1 MKAKEEY
8 VDAPRET
15 RSKDI
20 TVYAIIFL
28 VLLVGAGIFLAV
40 RLLHKPAD
48 AALAD
53 SKSGIIYDSSAVEGG
68 WDNLSPEE
76 IAEKLNENPV
86 IAAVAEPERLPAALA
101 SDCGVVFLLS
111 GDILSIGALV
121 DAVKNAGKAAMVH
134 LELIEGLSGK
144 EIAVDA
150 IHALTRADGIIST
163 RAAQIKRARQLGLAT
178 IQRGFLLDSRSV
190 RSLQAQ
196 AAQGKPD
203 YVEILP
209 GVIPRVI
216 AELAH
221 GMNTPLIAGGLIK
234 TKEEVV
240 AALGAGAVAVSTTA
254 ESVWAL

>member
-1 MKAKEEY
+1 MRNA
-8 VDAPRET
+8 
-15 RSKDI
+15 
-20 TVYAIIFL
+20 
-28 VLLVGAGIFLAV
+28 
-40 RLLHKPAD
+40 
-48 AALAD
+48 
-53 SKSGIIYDSSAVEGG
+53 
-68 WDNLSPEE
+68 
-76 IAEKLNENPV
+76 IAEKLNEHPV

>member
-1 MKAKEEY
+1 MHNA
-8 VDAPRET
+8 
-15 RSKDI
+15 
-20 TVYAIIFL
+20 
-28 VLLVGAGIFLAV
+28 
-40 RLLHKPAD
+40 
-48 AALAD
+48 
-53 SKSGIIYDSSAVEGG
+53 
-68 WDNLSPEE
+68 

-86 IAAVAEPERLPAALA
+86 IAAVAEPQRLPAALA

-178 IQRGFLLDSRSV
+178 IQRGFLL
-190 RSLQAQ
+190 

>member
-1 MKAKEEY
+1 MRNA
-8 VDAPRET
+8 
-15 RSKDI
+15 
-20 TVYAIIFL
+20 
-28 VLLVGAGIFLAV
+28 
-40 RLLHKPAD
+40 
-48 AALAD
+48 
-53 SKSGIIYDSSAVEGG
+53 
-68 WDNLSPEE
+68 

-163 RAAQIKRARQLGLAT
+163 RAAQVKRARQLGLAT

-240 AALGAGAVAVSTTA
+240 AALGAGAGGSRFHHGGERLGPLNPSDDRIHFLARMCMPRLLNQRIPCGRGQPHEA
-254 ESVWAL
+254 FHCFHIL